1 MIRKTGPPAA
11 RAEGSS
17 QQVLLLDLVLLGNP
31 LPAASIALKQAG
43 QTFQPVSCP
52 HRKETL

>member
-1 MIRKTGPPAA
+1 MISKTGPPAA

-43 QTFQPVSCP
+43 WTFQPVRCP